1 MRFNQQNRPQF
12 SILSFFVA
20 LITALCFVLTPPAI
34 AGVDDDQYD
43 GNIFALY
50 AGNGSLVPTKV
61 TLAEAMRGDN
71 PSLLVFYLEDSKD
84 CKAFSVTVSKLQQ
97 YYGRAASFIPIN
109 VDILAGQTE
118 FSPNEAGYY
127 YRGLV
132 PQTVLIDQQGEVVFD
147 EIGQVSFE
155 TIDDAFREVFD
166 LLPRSESK
174 ELKRRPL
181 NNLNVGLEAE
191 QGNNKEETET
201 SSSN

>member
-1 MRFNQQNRPQF
+1 MNQQKPTPILNRA
-12 SILSFFVA
+12 FFA
-20 LITALCFVLTPPAI
+20 TIITALWLFFTPSAI
-34 AGVDDDQYD
+34 AGLDDDRYD

-50 AGNGSLVPTKV
+50 AGNGSLVPPKV
-61 TLAEAMRGDN
+61 KLAESMKGGK

-109 VDILAGQTE
+109 VDMLADQEE
-118 FSPNEAGYY
+118 FSPSEAGYY

-132 PQTVLIDQQGEVVFD
+132 PQTVIINQEGNVAFN

-155 TIDDAFREVFD
+155 RIDDAFREVFD

-181 NNLNVGLEAE
+181 NNINVGLDE
-191 QGNNKEETET
+191 
-201 SSSN
+201 